1 MKKPKPEG
9 IKIGEFMMMLTAI
22 SIILILLLIKVY
34 ISNKIYYES
43 REYAIIYHE
52 VSALREEN
60 RILKTN
66 VEKLKYKTRV
76 EDTVDSY
83 DEFSYVD
90 ETIDNELNQEDK
102 KQEDEGNVN

>member
-43 REYAIIYHE
+43 RRYAIIYHE

-83 DEFSYVD
+83 DEFSDVD
-90 ETIDNELNQEDK
+90 DEGNQENKNQEDK
-102 KQEDEGNVN
+102 GNDN

>member
-43 REYAIIYHE
+43 RKYAIIYHE

-83 DEFSYVD
+83 DEFSYIDD
-90 ETIDNELNQEDK
+90 EVNQEDT
-102 KQEDEGNVN
+102 KQEDEGNDN